1 MRFEIIFWAWLVL
14 DSHETVLDIYWIILD
29 TDSEKQRI
37 RLQAWCKDGT
47 SALIFAYFERYV
59 TLTFF
64 CNFNKK

>member
-47 SALIFAYFERYV
+47 SALIFAYFER
-59 TLTFF
+59 
-64 CNFNKK
+64 